1 MAERRGGLHIET
13 LRLRVPARDAP
24 SGKRAALELVQ
35 GLAAR
40 SPELLAAAPRGVAV
54 GVLRVRVPAERA
66 RGATNGGVTNSVAS
80 ALGRAVA
87 RASRGSGRS

>member
-24 SGKRAALELVQ
+24 SGKRAALELVE
-35 GLAAR
+35 GLGAR
-40 SPELLAAAPRGVAV
+40 SPELLAAAPRGVSV
-54 GVLRVRVPAERA
+54 GALRVRVPAERA
-66 RGATNGGVTNSVAS
+66 RGANGVTGAVTS

-87 RASRGSGRS
+87 RASRGNGRT